1 MLVVE
6 VVLWNPKWQSP
17 FWLKA
22 KTLTLENW
30 PETSPQ
36 TAQAR
41 RYMQDEEDQLF
52 YELQTHTV
60 IAWTR
65 WWCLT
70 SKALVLVFKKKTW
83 GVIGGFLKKEKALQ
97 RKNLRIVLLRKSG
110 LEKDKNL

>member
-22 KTLTLENW
+22 KALILESC
-30 PETSPQ
+30 PETTPQ
-36 TAQAR
+36 ITQAR
-41 RYMQDEEDQLF
+41 RYMQDEEDQL
-52 YELQTHTV
+52 LHGQLIRSV
-60 IAWTR
+60 VAWTR

-83 GVIGGFLKKEKALQ
+83 GVIGAFLRQEKHYTVQ
-97 RKNLRIVLLRKSG
+97 TCVLRY
-110 LEKDKNL
+110 